1 MLARWEKSPLLNL
14 SCFSIF
20 IFWHNFCLIL
30 QIVIAFT
37 WSNIPLWFNWNKFLE
52 INSYPIFKITAAW
65 IYLPGVDAI
74 SVVVLLAARFT
85 SAKVALGLNPVGV
98 TTIEDLDL
106 SNEVP
111 GRSNCNS
118 FWELGDMGEVGVFW
132 DLPLSDET
140 LQVCFIKTLETGNLL
155 QKPSKQ

>member
-1 MLARWEKSPLLNL
+1 M
-14 SCFSIF
+14 
-20 IFWHNFCLIL
+20 
-30 QIVIAFT
+30 
-37 WSNIPLWFNWNKFLE
+37 
-52 INSYPIFKITAAW
+52 
-65 IYLPGVDAI
+65 PGVDAI